1 VNIVILGCGRVGALA
16 ATRLS
21 ESHDVMVVDWKPSSF
36 DRLPADYAGD
46 TLQCNGIDVDCLRE
60 AGVER
65 ADAFLA
71 LTDNDNRNLM
81 AAQLAMTLGVGRSI
95 ARVYDAQRGIIF
107 SEMGLSIVSPT
118 VSGAQRLFELVVRDA
133 EET

>member
-21 ESHDVMVVDWKPSSF
+21 ESHDLTVIDWNPSSF
-36 DRLPADYAGD
+36 DRLPSEYAGD
-46 TLQCNGIDVDCLRE
+46 TLLCNGIDVDCLRE
-60 AGVER
+60 AGVEG

-81 AAQLAMTLGVGRSI
+81 AAQIAMRLGAGRSI
-95 ARVYDAQRGIIF
+95 ARVYDAQRGVIF

-118 VSGAQRLFELVVRDA
+118 VSGAQRLFELVLRDE